1 MSSAGIDFTRL
12 LAEFV
17 VSPGVA
23 EVPLAKIRDVHVF
36 SVVTETGAAL
46 LLEAS
51 DTKTPNETWRK
62 QTAFRTWSEPSI
74 DVVLN
79 YERWS
84 PWLAFDSD
92 EVRTASRK
100 QRKEWDERA
109 ATLAADAD
117 DLVVEENDGG
127 ELLGVSAAELQE
139 CWALLFRSSKEPPK
153 RVMTKRSVN
162 PEQETSGELA
172 GLQDRILASL
182 QNLTGAT
189 SLKWNDDSA
198 ITARVGSAQLHVR
211 ISTDPLVVRVFAPVL
226 VEVMPSRAVFE
237 ELNLL
242 NATTV
247 FPKWFLSGNTVF
259 AAVHLFG
266 LAQVEDHA
274 VAAFQ
279 QVARLADSLDE
290 QLQQKLGGRPFHG
303 KLRKAPTYP
312 IPGYL

>member
-1 MSSAGIDFTRL
+1 MVGAVYRRRIELRALES
-12 LAEFV
+12 LA
-17 VSPGVA
+17 
-23 EVPLAKIRDVHVF
+23 
-36 SVVTETGAAL
+36 
-46 LLEAS
+46 
-51 DTKTPNETWRK
+51 
-62 QTAFRTWSEPSI
+62 
-74 DVVLN
+74 
-79 YERWS
+79 
-84 PWLAFDSD
+84 AFDSD
-92 EVRTASRK
+92 KVRTASRK

-139 CWALLFRSSKEPPK
+139 AGLLFRSSKEPPK
-153 RVMTKRSVN
+153 HHDEAERQSRARNVRR
-162 PEQETSGELA
+162 LA

-303 KLRKAPTYP
+303 KLRKAPTDP

>member
-1 MSSAGIDFTRL
+1 
-12 LAEFV
+12 
-17 VSPGVA
+17 
-23 EVPLAKIRDVHVF
+23 
-36 SVVTETGAAL
+36 
-46 LLEAS
+46 
-51 DTKTPNETWRK
+51 
-62 QTAFRTWSEPSI
+62 
-74 DVVLN
+74 
-79 YERWS
+79 
-84 PWLAFDSD
+84 
-92 EVRTASRK
+92 
-100 QRKEWDERA
+100 
-109 ATLAADAD
+109 
-117 DLVVEENDGG
+117 
-127 ELLGVSAAELQE
+127 
-139 CWALLFRSSKEPPK
+139 
-153 RVMTKRSVN
+153 MTKRSVN

-259 AAVHLFG
+259 AAVHLFD
-266 LAQVEDHA
+266 LLVEDH

-303 KLRKAPTYP
+303 KLRKAPTDP
-312 IPGYL
+312 IPGTLGRTCVGC